1 MNAPLTPF
9 PGNLLLVLAPGS
21 GGAIMWNLLARLACQ
36 GSVLVLDGG
45 NRFNLHAV
53 ARALHGQLPRALEG
67 APERNSARP
76 PGSALERALARI
88 LLSRAFTCYQM
99 ETLLKDIAPRPVPIL
114 VLDLLCTFY
123 DESVS
128 TEESR
133 RILESCLGH
142 LRRLNRVAPVAIS
155 AQPGPPTGRRQL
167 LEVLQAAADH
177 IWLLEP
183 DATPPPPRLL

>member
-1 MNAPLTPF
+1 MNAPLIPF
-9 PGNLLLVLAPGS
+9 PGNLLLVLAPSS

-53 ARALHGQLPRALEG
+53 ARALHGQLPRSSERDPGRALEH
-67 APERNSARP
+67 
-76 PGSALERALARI
+76 ALARVR
-88 LLSRAFTCYQM
+88 LSRAFTCYQM
-99 ETLLKDIAPRPVPIL
+99 ETLLKEIIPQPVPIL

-128 TEESR
+128 TEESQ

-167 LEVLQAAADH
+167 LETLQATADH
-177 IWLLEP
+177 VWLLEP
-183 DATPPPPRLL
+183 GSTPPPPRLL